1 MLGLVWDD
9 YDPINKTLRICRQ
22 YTNDKVP
29 RAPKSKMSNRTIAI
43 STQLSQH
50 LDSWKKIQEEELALA
65 GCIQNDD
72 TPIVHSLKALR
83 RNNIDSMV
91 SIAGNL
97 DGHNFDRWFRNF
109 CVDNDFGSYSVIK
122 KEFTKNGKKHI
133 RGTGYS
139 GLVPHALRHTQ
150 ATLLIGEGAD
160 IKTVQARLGHASPST
175 TLSIYSHAIE
185 SKDREA
191 AEAFDSLVS

>member
-1 MLGLVWDD
+1 
-9 YDPINKTLRICRQ
+9 
-22 YTNDKVP
+22 
-29 RAPKSKMSNRTIAI
+29 
-43 STQLSQH
+43 
-50 LDSWKKIQEEELALA
+50 
-65 GCIQNDD
+65 
-72 TPIVHSLKALR
+72 
-83 RNNIDSMV
+83 MV

-109 CVDNDFGSYSVIK
+109 CVDNDFGAYSVIK